1 MHDGARTA
9 LRTGKR
15 LASVDCLRGLA
26 VAGMILANNPGDQTH
41 VYAPLRHA
49 AWHGATA
56 ADLVFPLF
64 LFLVGASVAL
74 AVDREAVAAGLV
86 PGFRLRA
93 LKRVCVLFLL
103 GLGENAWLRLSV
115 AALRIPG
122 VLQRIAVVYAV
133 AAWLHVRVRA
143 DRTLVAIVAGALLG
157 YWLLLAW
164 APVPG
169 LGQPSLA
176 REANLEGWLDQF
188 VFGRHIWKAGT
199 LWDPEGVLSTLPAAA
214 LGLVGV
220 LAGRWLRRGG
230 TGAFGVAA
238 AGAAMIALGLAWD
251 AALPFNKSLFTSSF
265 ACFAGGVGV
274 TLLAVAHRLLDGPE
288 HPAAWAAPLQAL
300 GKNALAVYVA
310 ASLAATVLRHIT
322 LPAGAGVRT
331 SLQTVCF
338 RALFGGWPDP
348 YAASLAWAVLFLL
361 AAWGAAAALAAR
373 GLTIRA

>member
-1 MHDGARTA
+1 MSEGDRTP
-9 LRTGKR
+9 LPTGKR

-26 VAGMILANNPGDQTH
+26 VAGMILANNPGDRLH

-74 AVDREAVAAGLV
+74 AVDREAVAAGRAH
-86 PGFRLRA
+86 GFRLRVF
-93 LKRVCVLFLL
+93 KRVCVLFLL
-103 GLGENAWLRLSV
+103 GLAENAWLRLSV
-115 AALRIPG
+115 AELRIPG

-133 AAWLHVRVRA
+133 VVWLHVRVRA
-143 DRTLVAIVAGALLG
+143 DRTLVAIVVGTLLG
-157 YWLLLAW
+157 YWLLLAL

-176 REANLEGWLDQF
+176 REANLEGWLDQL

-199 LWDPEGVLSTLPAAA
+199 LWDPEGALSTLPAAA

-220 LAGRWLRRGG
+220 LCGRWLRRGG
-230 TGAFGVAA
+230 AGALSVAGV
-238 AGAAMIALGLAWD
+238 GAAMTALGVVWD
-251 AALPFNKSLFTSSF
+251 AALPLNKSLFTSSF
-265 ACFAGGVGV
+265 ACLAGGVGV
-274 TLLAVAHRLLDGPE
+274 TLLAVAHRLLDGAERPV
-288 HPAAWAAPLQAL
+288 ALVAPLQAL

-310 ASLAATVLRHIT
+310 ASLAATALRHVT
-322 LPAGAGVRT
+322 LPAGAGART
-331 SLQTVCF
+331 SLQAVCF

-348 YAASLAWAVLFLL
+348 FLASLAWGVCFLL
-361 AAWGAAAALAAR
+361 LAWIAAALLAAR
-373 GLTIRA
+373 GLTIKA

>member
-1 MHDGARTA
+1 MCDEARA
-9 LRTGKR
+9 AFRTGKR

-26 VAGMILANNPGDQTH
+26 VAGMILANNPGDRTH

-49 AWHGATA
+49 VWHGATA

-103 GLGENAWLRLSV
+103 GLAENAWLRLSV

-143 DRTLVAIVAGALLG
+143 DRTLVALVAGALLG

-176 REANLEGWLDQF
+176 REVNLEGWLDQL

-199 LWDPEGVLSTLPAAA
+199 LWDPEGVLSTFPAAA

-220 LAGRWLRRGG
+220 LTGRWLRRGG
-230 TGAFGVAA
+230 KGAFGVAA
-238 AGAAMIALGLAWD
+238 AGVAMIALGLAWD
-251 AALPFNKSLFTSSF
+251 MALPFNKSLFTSSF

-274 TLLAVAHRLLDGPE
+274 TLLAVAHRLFDGQE
-288 HPAAWAAPLQAL
+288 HPVAWAAPLQAL

-310 ASLAATVLRHIT
+310 ASLAATALRRIT
-322 LPAGAGVRT
+322 LPDEAGVRT

-338 RALFGGWPDP
+338 DTLFGSWPDP
-348 YAASLAWAVLFLL
+348 ALASLAWGLCFLL
-361 AAWGAAAALAAR
+361 AAWGAAALFAAR
-373 GLTIRA
+373 GLTLRA